1 VDQDRTGK
9 QIVVVGAGASGLLAA
24 GRAAELGCR
33 VLLLEKTERPGNKL
47 RLSGGSG
54 CNLTNA
60 GDLEDFVP
68 MYGPNGRFLYGAF
81 RQFFRDD
88 LLSLLSCHG
97 VETETKPDGRVFPSS
112 NRADDVVRAL
122 ERFAAER
129 GVRVIPRARVT
140 AIRAT
145 RKRIAAVVTDAG
157 EHRAAAVV
165 LAAGGASYP
174 ETGSTGDGYELAAAL
189 GHSIAALRPAL
200 VPLIVREAA
209 LARSL
214 QGVSLRHVR
223 LTAHRCPAA
232 EVDPLLTVSRDYGRG
247 IGERQPRHGVIESR
261 TGDMVL
267 THFGISG
274 PIVLLMSL
282 AIVEALEQG
291 PVSVSI
297 DLFPDVD
304 EGQLRQRLQDE
315 FHRHGGRGVRHLLDG
330 LLPHKTVEH
339 FIRMAGMPADRLG
352 ARVTA
357 GEREGLLRLLKSL
370 RFNIQGPLP
379 MASAMVTAGGVALD
393 EIDPQTMASRL
404 VKGLFFCGEV
414 IDVDGGSGGYNL
426 QAAFSTGYVAGE
438 HACRTACAGPRR
450 SKAPEAPGC
459 RTPAVPGPRRSGA
472 GRPH

>member
-1 VDQDRTGK
+1 MDSDQTAK
-9 QIVVVGAGASGLLAA
+9 QIVVIGAGASGLMAA

-60 GDLEDFVP
+60 GDLEDFIS

-81 RQFFRDD
+81 RQFFRDE
-88 LLSLLSCHG
+88 LLALLPQYG
-97 VETETKPDGRVFPSS
+97 VETETRPDGRVFPVS
-112 NRADDVVRAL
+112 NRADDVVAAL
-122 ERFAAER
+122 ERYVADR
-129 GVRVIPRARVT
+129 GVRVITRARVT

-145 RKRIAAVVTDAG
+145 RKRVAAVVTDGG
-157 EHRAAAVV
+157 EYRAAAVV

-189 GHSIAALRPAL
+189 GHSIVRLRPAL

-214 QGVSLRHVR
+214 QGISLRNVR
-223 LTAHRCPAA
+223 LTAYRCAA
-232 EVDPLLTVSRDYGRG
+232 GEIASLSSVSRDYGRG
-247 IGERQPRHGVIESR
+247 IAVRKPPPAVIESR
-261 TGDMVL
+261 AGDIVL

-274 PIVLLMSL
+274 PVVLLMSL
-282 AIVEALEQG
+282 SIVDALEQG
-291 PVSVSI
+291 PASVSI
-297 DLFPDVD
+297 DLFPDLD
-304 EGQLRQRLQDE
+304 EGQLRRRLQEE
-315 FHRHGGRGVRHLLDG
+315 FHRHGKRGIRHLLDG
-330 LLPHKTVEH
+330 LLPHGMVDH
-339 FIRMAGMPADRLG
+339 FIEMAGIPSDRLG
-352 ARVTA
+352 NQVTA
-357 GEREGLLRLLKSL
+357 EERERLLRRLKSL

-379 MASAMVTAGGVALD
+379 LASAMVTAGGVALE

-438 HACRTACAGPRR
+438 HACRTVLG
-450 SKAPEAPGC
+450 KPG
-459 RTPAVPGPRRSGA
+459 
-472 GRPH
+472 

>member
-1 VDQDRTGK
+1 MPVDKDPALK
-9 QIVVVGAGASGLLAA
+9 QIVVIGAGASGLMAA
-24 GRAAELGCR
+24 GRAAEMGGR

-60 GDLEDFVP
+60 GDLEDFVS
-68 MYGPNGRFLYGAF
+68 MYGPKGRFLYGAF

-88 LLSLLSCHG
+88 LLSLLSRYG
-97 VETETKPDGRVFPSS
+97 VETETRADGRIFPSS

-122 ERFAAER
+122 ERYTAER

-140 AIRAT
+140 AIRAV
-145 RKRIAAVVTDAG
+145 RKRIAAVVTDGG

-174 ETGSTGDGYELAAAL
+174 ETGSTGDGYQLAAAL
-189 GHSIAALRPAL
+189 GHSIARLRPAL

-223 LTAHRCPAA
+223 LTAHRCAAA
-232 EVDPLLTVSRDYGRG
+232 EIDPLLTVSRDCGRG
-247 IGERQPRHGVIESR
+247 IGGRQPRHAIVESR

-297 DLFPDVD
+297 DLFPDLD
-304 EGQLRQRLQDE
+304 EGQLRRNLQHE
-315 FHRHGGRGVRHLLDG
+315 FHRHGGRGIRHLLDG
-330 LLPHKTVEH
+330 LLPHKSVDH
-339 FIRMAGMPADRLG
+339 FIRMAGIPSERLG
-352 ARVTA
+352 GQVTA
-357 GEREGLLRLLKSL
+357 GERESLLRLLKSL
-370 RFNIQGPLP
+370 KFNIQGPLP
-379 MASAMVTAGGVALD
+379 MASAMVTAGGVALED
-393 EIDPQTMASRL
+393 IDPRTMASRQ

-438 HACRTACAGPRR
+438 HACRTVLGRR
-450 SKAPEAPGC
+450 K
-459 RTPAVPGPRRSGA
+459 
-472 GRPH
+472 

>member
-1 VDQDRTGK
+1 MDSDQTAK
-9 QIVVVGAGASGLLAA
+9 QIVVIGAGASGLMAA

-60 GDLEDFVP
+60 GDLEDFIS

-81 RQFFRDD
+81 RQFFRDE
-88 LLSLLSCHG
+88 LLALLPQYG
-97 VETETKPDGRVFPSS
+97 VETETRPDGRVFPVS
-112 NRADDVVRAL
+112 NRADDVVAAL
-122 ERFAAER
+122 ERYVADR
-129 GVRVIPRARVT
+129 GVRVITRARVT

-145 RKRIAAVVTDAG
+145 RKRVAAVVTDGG
-157 EHRAAAVV
+157 EYRAAAVV

-189 GHSIAALRPAL
+189 GHSIVRLRPAL

-214 QGVSLRHVR
+214 QGISLRNVR
-223 LTAHRCPAA
+223 LTAYRCAA
-232 EVDPLLTVSRDYGRG
+232 GEIASLSSVSRDYGRG
-247 IGERQPRHGVIESR
+247 IAVRKPPPAVIESR
-261 TGDMVL
+261 AGDIVL

-274 PIVLLMSL
+274 PVVLLMSL
-282 AIVEALEQG
+282 SIVDALEQG
-291 PVSVSI
+291 PASVSI
-297 DLFPDVD
+297 DLFPDLD
-304 EGQLRQRLQDE
+304 EGQLRRRLQEE
-315 FHRHGGRGVRHLLDG
+315 FHRHGKRGIRHLLDG
-330 LLPHKTVEH
+330 LLPHGMVDH
-339 FIRMAGMPADRLG
+339 FIKMAAIPSDRLG
-352 ARVTA
+352 NQVTA
-357 GEREGLLRLLKSL
+357 EERERLLRRLKSL

-379 MASAMVTAGGVALD
+379 LASAMVTAGGVALA

-438 HACRTACAGPRR
+438 HACRTVLG
-450 SKAPEAPGC
+450 KPG
-459 RTPAVPGPRRSGA
+459 
-472 GRPH
+472 

>member
-1 VDQDRTGK
+1 MDSDQTAK
-9 QIVVVGAGASGLLAA
+9 QIVVIGAGASGLMAA

-60 GDLEDFVP
+60 GDLEDFIS

-81 RQFFRDD
+81 RQFFRDE
-88 LLSLLSCHG
+88 LLALLPQYG
-97 VETETKPDGRVFPSS
+97 VETETRPDGRVFPVS
-112 NRADDVVRAL
+112 NRADDVVAAL
-122 ERFAAER
+122 ERYVADR
-129 GVRVIPRARVT
+129 GVRVITRARVT

-145 RKRIAAVVTDAG
+145 RKRVAAVVTDGG
-157 EHRAAAVV
+157 EYRAAAVV

-189 GHSIAALRPAL
+189 GHSIVRLRPAL

-214 QGVSLRHVR
+214 QGISLRNVR
-223 LTAHRCPAA
+223 LTAYRCAA
-232 EVDPLLTVSRDYGRG
+232 GEIASLSSVSRDYGRG
-247 IGERQPRHGVIESR
+247 TAVRKPPPAVIESR
-261 TGDMVL
+261 AGDIVL

-274 PIVLLMSL
+274 PVVLLMSL
-282 AIVEALEQG
+282 SIVDALEQG
-291 PVSVSI
+291 PASVSI
-297 DLFPDVD
+297 DLFPDLD
-304 EGQLRQRLQDE
+304 EGQLRRRLQEE
-315 FHRHGGRGVRHLLDG
+315 FHRHGKRGIRHLLDG
-330 LLPHKTVEH
+330 LLPHGMVDH
-339 FIRMAGMPADRLG
+339 FIKMAAIPSDRLG
-352 ARVTA
+352 NQVTA
-357 GEREGLLRLLKSL
+357 EERERLLRRLKSL

-379 MASAMVTAGGVALD
+379 LASAMVTAGGVALA

-438 HACRTACAGPRR
+438 HACRTVLG
-450 SKAPEAPGC
+450 KPG
-459 RTPAVPGPRRSGA
+459 
-472 GRPH
+472 